1 MGVPIDGTL
10 RRERRKKA
18 RALRNFQILFSLSPF
33 FSFDFVLLGEL
44 AIGDKELSKERTEIL
59 SIRDFHNKKR
69 EKPLSSD

>member
-1 MGVPIDGTL
+1 MKPSQTSHPIKGTL

-33 FSFDFVLLGEL
+33 FSFYFVLLGEL

-59 SIRDFHNKKR
+59 SIQKK
-69 EKPLSSD
+69 K